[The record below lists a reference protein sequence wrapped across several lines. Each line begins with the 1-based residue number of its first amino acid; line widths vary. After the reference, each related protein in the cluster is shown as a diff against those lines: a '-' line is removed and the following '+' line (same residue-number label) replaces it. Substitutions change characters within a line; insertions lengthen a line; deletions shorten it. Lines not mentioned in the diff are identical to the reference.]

1 MTLRENKHFELIV
14 HDDLEDTWGIRIL
27 DGQFNETIVAIGA
40 LAFNEVEDHMSFN
53 FEVIETPDPDWVTPQ
68 NEELQEYVGLILNEV
83 LRSAVEEAGAFE
95 AVERKTIELEN

>member
-1 MTLRENKHFELIV
+1 MTLHENKHFELIV